1 MSRPDRLAMVDRG
14 HAAVSVRRQCALL
27 GVARAGVYR
36 PAPARLSRRIRR

>member
-27 GVARAGVYR
+27 GVARPAFIARR
-36 PAPARLSRRIRR
+36 PRLGRRIWR